1 MFKGQPSTS
10 DGADPY
16 LLVYHCLNNTGSYAI
31 GISSKNGIRSF
42 SLASSHTHIRSHS
55 HSLSRTA
62 LTCTRSYTP
71 HCASRAASAPTW
83 STRRC
88 QSYLCRGEGR
98 GQRGGSNSTNPT
110 GENAKEVGFA
120 GSDGGV
126 TGRAAYLLTLHI
138 ISKKFLTLPP
148 TIGVPRPQVPR
159 VPDAHRANQRGTG
172 QGGQAGQRRRHK
184 AKYAHCT
191 TVCGGGGGSAGRA
204 VVRVMHRRC
213 QGTTTVL
220 PRRTLT
226 RPQ

>member
-110 GENAKEVGFA
+110 GEEAVPVLANSCK
-120 GSDGGV
+120 GV
-126 TGRAAYLLTLHI
+126 APRCKCGHSCITPWSHSRI
-138 ISKKFLTLPP
+138 ISCTYLFLPP
-148 TIGVPRPQVPR
+148 PVPILFLVAIPPGPLPWYLGCRSRGRR
-159 VPDAHRANQRGTG
+159 VPFQ
-172 QGGQAGQRRRHK
+172 
-184 AKYAHCT
+184 
-191 TVCGGGGGSAGRA
+191 
-204 VVRVMHRRC
+204 
-213 QGTTTVL
+213 
-220 PRRTLT
+220 
-226 RPQ
+226 